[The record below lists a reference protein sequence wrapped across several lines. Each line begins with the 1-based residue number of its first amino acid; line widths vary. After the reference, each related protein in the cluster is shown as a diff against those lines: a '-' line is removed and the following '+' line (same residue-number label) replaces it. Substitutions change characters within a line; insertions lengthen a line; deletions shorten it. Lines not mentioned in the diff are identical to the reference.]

1 MKKKEN
7 ITPFMLDDNI
17 FKLISKDWMLITAG
31 DRKKCNTMTASFGGF
46 GVLFFKNVAQI
57 YVRPERY
64 TYEFLEQNPQFSL
77 SFFDEAYRGVLQ
89 DCGRTSGRDVDKIA
103 KNNLEVLYT
112 DDDTPYFSQA
122 KVTII
127 CKKIYAQ
134 DLSRDCFID
143 KQADE
148 KTYSSGGVHR
158 MYVGEILKIFK

>member
-1 MKKKEN
+1 MEKKEF

-31 DRKKCNTMTASFGGF
+31 DRTKCNTMTASFGGF
-46 GVLFFKNVAQI
+46 GVLFFKNVAYI

-64 TYEFLEQNPQFSL
+64 TFEFLESKPQFSL
-77 SFFDEAYRGVLQ
+77 SFFDETYRSVLQ
-89 DCGRTSGRDVDKIA
+89 NCGSTSGRDVDKIA
-103 KNNLEVLYT
+103 NNNLEVLYT
-112 DDDTPYFSQA
+112 QDDTPYFSQA
-122 KVTII
+122 RITMI

-143 KQADE
+143 KQADQ

-158 MYVGEILKIFK
+158 MYVGEILSIIK